1 MPVDIDD
8 FILNNHGQR
17 ICQDGPARDTWSLGS
32 YSSGKRYWID
42 VETIEPGSSKPG
54 DDERGVI
61 RLPVKSIARIDGRF
75 FFATDL
81 RFVVWPGSDCVF
93 PDTLPLDLKIWPVG
107 GGWRGAL
114 TLDDFPI
121 LNCKTRT
128 DKDEVLAF
136 FVAWASMQEPGR
148 FVFPPAILE
157 AIKAAVEVETESRA
171 LKPDPGDAAMDDA
184 FNTGG
189 K

>member
-1 MPVDIDD
+1 MPIDIDD
-8 FILNNHGQR
+8 FILNHHGQR
-17 ICQDGPARDTWSLGS
+17 VCQDGPARDTWSLGS
-32 YSSGKRYWID
+32 YSSGKTYWIE

-54 DDERGVI
+54 DAEGQGVM
-61 RLPVKSIARIDGRF
+61 RLPVRSVARIDGRF

-114 TLDDFPI
+114 TLDEFPI
-121 LNCKTRT
+121 LDCKTKV
-128 DKDEVLAF
+128 DKDEVHAF

-148 FVFPPAILE
+148 FVFPPAIID
-157 AIKAAVEVETESRA
+157 AMKVETESRA
-171 LKPDPGDAAMDDA
+171 LKPAADSAMDQA
-184 FNTGG
+184 FDTS